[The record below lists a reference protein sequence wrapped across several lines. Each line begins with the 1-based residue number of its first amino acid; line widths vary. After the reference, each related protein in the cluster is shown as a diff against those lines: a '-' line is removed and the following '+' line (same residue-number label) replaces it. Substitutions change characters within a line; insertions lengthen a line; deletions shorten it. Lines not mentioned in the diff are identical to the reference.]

1 MSFSGAFETYSA
13 SNTTL
18 NDGSIFRIQ
27 DNDMQIYWKNKNSAE
42 FYKLLQFIATG
53 RTLSQ
58 PKWSFGK
65 NDKSKPYV
73 IVKAAAA
80 SGATSIDV
88 FDAYNCVA
96 GDVLHNPRT
105 GEQIRVDAIDDSD
118 TISTASA
125 TGYGRGFAG
134 STAAAM
140 VIGDYL
146 FKVGRAIAHKGS
158 APDANNVMPT
168 SDFNYCEWWVKTIEN
183 NKVQEATKML
193 DGVGMRDETYMR
205 KVWEMDEEINY
216 ALFFGRRSLAYESEG
231 ALYTM
236 NGVDQQILTHVRS
249 GAGLAYPTWE
259 LFNEW
264 ISPTFDDNSSSDS
277 KVLFVG
283 KNLFHVILSAARG
296 MNVQFASFQTVL
308 GSTVVRIL
316 VDGGSVD
323 IVKDYKALQGPLS
336 GDGFVIDSAHVE
348 FRPFNNYGRVVIPN
362 VQANSEIFKAK
373 DTIVQAGSLALFH
386 EGAHMRLKDFEGPFG
401 K

>member
-1 MSFSGAFETYSA
+1 
-13 SNTTL
+13 
-18 NDGSIFRIQ
+18 
-27 DNDMQIYWKNKNSAE
+27 
-42 FYKLLQFIATG
+42 
-53 RTLSQ
+53 
-58 PKWSFGK
+58 
-65 NDKSKPYV
+65 
-73 IVKAAAA
+73 
-80 SGATSIDV
+80 
-88 FDAYNCVA
+88 
-96 GDVLHNPRT
+96 
-105 GEQIRVDAIDDSD
+105 
-118 TISTASA
+118 
-125 TGYGRGFAG
+125 
-134 STAAAM
+134 
-140 VIGDYL
+140 
-146 FKVGRAIAHKGS
+146 
-158 APDANNVMPT
+158 
-168 SDFNYCEWWVKTIEN
+168 
-183 NKVQEATKML
+183 
-193 DGVGMRDETYMR
+193 
-205 KVWEMDEEINY
+205 MDEEINY